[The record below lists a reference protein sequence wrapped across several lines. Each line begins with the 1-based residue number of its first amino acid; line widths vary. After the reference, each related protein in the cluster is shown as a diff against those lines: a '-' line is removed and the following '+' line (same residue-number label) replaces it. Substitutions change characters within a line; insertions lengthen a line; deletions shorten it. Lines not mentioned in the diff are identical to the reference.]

1 MHDNF
6 CSSPKCTQTHARA
19 HRPPILCYCVLG
31 CYTTK
36 HNSQNAKALANVFA
50 ALEKYERK
58 LAKQRREAA
67 TENEPQRSDRS
78 VGAPLVSFV
87 ARGNKIFS
95 MSCKT
100 VVLPL
105 KQMLEFLQG
114 RPIVASV
121 DPSGRVICTAH
132 DYVFRNRT
140 VPGWEKINFWFYSA
154 TYEVAK
160 LDEDKSVQSSQ
171 DQPSPSSPGA
181 PPSSP
186 GALPSSPGAPPS
198 SPELD
203 SPDRK

>member
-78 VGAPLVSFV
+78 IGLGRLLSAARASTSGETVGAPLVSFV

-95 MSCKT
+95 MSNKT

-121 DPSGRVICTAH
+121 DPNGQVICTAH

-140 VPGWEKINFWFYSA
+140 VPG
-154 TYEVAK
+154 
-160 LDEDKSVQSSQ
+160 
-171 DQPSPSSPGA
+171 
-181 PPSSP
+181 
-186 GALPSSPGAPPS
+186 
-198 SPELD
+198 
-203 SPDRK
+203 